1 MRLTL
6 VSDVDSR
13 DGAANK
19 DERLTN
25 TLLEKDEGVDYAVIR
40 PALETVSTASGNGNG
55 MVDFFGVLISVFG
68 STLGHGTTPS
78 TIGTVGS
85 GVTDFAQSPL

>member
-1 MRLTL
+1 MRLPLT
-6 VSDVDSR
+6 SDIESR
-13 DGAANK
+13 DGISNR

-25 TLLEKDEGVDYAVIR
+25 TLLEKDEVVDYAVIR

-55 MVDFFGVLISVFG
+55 VVDFFGVLISVFG